1 MIFRESVLKIDYAGH
16 TVLVKCFSG
25 MANAACELFDSMKWE
40 EEVVG
45 TLSGDDTFLI
55 LMRTEADAQHL
66 CQTLSQYVAKR

>member
-1 MIFRESVLKIDYAGH
+1 
-16 TVLVKCFSG
+16 
-25 MANAACELFDSMKWE
+25 MKWE

-55 LMRTEADAQHL
+55 LLRTETDAQHL

>member
-1 MIFRESVLKIDYAGH
+1 
-16 TVLVKCFSG
+16 

-55 LMRTEADAQHL
+55 LLRTETDAQHL